1 MADASDSRVVRPSWP
16 PARRLA
22 WALFASVSVAMAA
35 PALADAP
42 FRVVAT
48 TSDLRSLVEAVGGDR
63 IAATAIVPPSQDP
76 EEYQPR
82 PQDLQ
87 RLRNAAL
94 VVRVGV
100 DYDLW
105 LDRLLTHTGNTALGR
120 GGERHLDASRAIALL
135 DVRGTAVGPGHPHGS
150 GNPHYWLDPANAEI
164 ITGTLLEALH
174 RLDGLNA
181 PYYERRRLAFLEEL
195 GSRQQAWSR
204 TLAVLQGTPMI
215 AYHNNWAYFAR
226 RFRLNFAGYIEAK
239 PGVPPSPAHL
249 AGLLS
254 AMRAQGIKV
263 IVRQPN
269 EPEKNTRFLAE
280 RAGAR
285 VVTLAASV
293 GSVAEA
299 SSYLSLFEHNV
310 AALARGYAGTP

>member
-1 MADASDSRVVRPSWP
+1 MGRTEEITRIRAALS
-16 PARRLA
+16 RRLA
-22 WALFASVSVAMAA
+22 LVLTAA
-35 PALADAP
+35 AALALAGPVAAGAP
-42 FRVVAT
+42 LRVVAT
-48 TSDLRSLVEAVGGDR
+48 TTDLRSLVEAVGGDR
-63 IAATAIVPPSQDP
+63 IAATSIVPPGRDP
-76 EEYQPR
+76 EDYQPR

-87 RLRNAAL
+87 RLKDAAL
-94 VVRVGV
+94 VIRVGV

-105 LDRLLTHTGNTALGR
+105 LDRLLAQTGNAALAR
-120 GGERHLDASRAIALL
+120 GGERYLDASRAITLL

-164 ITGTLLEALH
+164 ITGTLLEALL
-174 RLDGLNA
+174 RLDGANA

-204 TLAVLQGTPMI
+204 ALAPLQGAPMI

-254 AMRAQGIKV
+254 SMRAQGVKV

-293 GSVAEA
+293 GSVADA
-299 SSYLSLFEHNV
+299 NSYLSLFEHNV
-310 AALARGYAGTP
+310 AVLARGHAGMP

>member
-1 MADASDSRVVRPSWP
+1 
-16 PARRLA
+16 
-22 WALFASVSVAMAA
+22 
-35 PALADAP
+35 
-42 FRVVAT
+42 
-48 TSDLRSLVEAVGGDR
+48 
-63 IAATAIVPPSQDP
+63 VPPSQDP

-87 RLRNAAL
+87 RLKGAAL

-105 LDRLLTHTGNTALGR
+105 LDRLLAQTDNAALGR
-120 GGERHLDASRAIALL
+120 GGERNVDASRAIALL
-135 DVRGTAVGPGHPHGS
+135 DVRGAAVGPGHPHGS

-164 ITGTLLEALH
+164 ITGTLLEALL
-174 RLDGLNA
+174 RLDGANA
-181 PYYERRRLAFLEEL
+181 AFYERRRLAFLEEL
-195 GSRQQAWSR
+195 GSRQRSWSR
-204 TLAVLQGTPMI
+204 TLASMQGVPMI

-226 RFRLNFAGYIEAK
+226 RFRLNFVGYIEAK

-263 IVRQPN
+263 IVRQPH
-269 EPEKNTRFLAE
+269 EPEKNARFLAE
-280 RAGAR
+280 RTGAR
-285 VVTLAASV
+285 IVTLAASV

-299 SSYLSLFEHNV
+299 GSYLSLIDYDV
-310 AALARGYAGTP
+310 ASLARGYAGTP

>member
-1 MADASDSRVVRPSWP
+1 MATPAAADAPFR
-16 PARRLA
+16 
-22 WALFASVSVAMAA
+22 
-35 PALADAP
+35 AP

-48 TSDLRSLVEAVGGDR
+48 TTDLRSLVEVVGGDR

-87 RLRNAAL
+87 RLRDAAL
-94 VVRVGV
+94 VIRVGV

-105 LDRLLTHTGNTALGR
+105 LDRLLLQTGNAALGR
-120 GGERHLDASRAIALL
+120 GGERHADASRAITLL
-135 DVRGTAVGPGHPHGS
+135 DVRGTAVGPGHPHGN

-164 ITGTLLEALH
+164 ITGTLLEALL
-174 RLDGLNA
+174 RLDGVNA

-195 GSRQQAWSR
+195 GLRQQAWAR
-204 TLAVLQGTPMI
+204 TLASLQGAPMI

-226 RFRLNFAGYIEAK
+226 RFRLNFAGYVEAK

-254 AMRAQGIKV
+254 TMRTQAIKV
-263 IVRQPN
+263 IVRQPH
-269 EPEKNTRFLAE
+269 EPERNARFLAE

-299 SSYLSLFEHNV
+299 GTYLSLFDHNV